1 MKRNKLPSWVD
12 STLEGLAYWLG
23 YNHEL
28 FHQYP
33 LTEGAITAE
42 VLRLISRRLKGPEA
56 VDCEVMIKNMIGNGL
71 GFNQERVDIVI
82 KSEGV
87 IVAAIEVKRYQT
99 TKAMID
105 SDLHR
110 LSEIKKN
117 APDISCFLLL
127 ASEKRRPKEF
137 VNDSGE
143 SMNKLDKEYPFN
155 VAVRRVCKAGSSF
168 RNFDT
173 ANYACLLEVM

>member
-1 MKRNKLPSWVD
+1 MKRNKLPNWVD

-33 LTEGAITAE
+33 LSEGAITAE
-42 VLRLISRRLKGPEA
+42 VLRLISRKLEGPER
-56 VDCEVMIKNMIGNGL
+56 VDCEVMIKNIIGNGL

-82 KSEGV
+82 KNEG
-87 IVAAIEVKRYQT
+87 IIIAAIEVKRYQAT
-99 TKAMID
+99 RAMID

-110 LSEIKKN
+110 LSEIKRN
-117 APDISCFLLL
+117 TPDISCFLLL
-127 ASEKRRPKEF
+127 ASEKKRPKEF
-137 VNDSGE
+137 VNESGE
-143 SMNKLDKEYPFN
+143 SIKKLEMDYPFK

-168 RNFDT
+168 RNYDA
-173 ANYACLLEVM
+173 ANYACLIEVM